1 MLVESDGEDLWVTN
15 SSSDTVSRVHASNGK
30 VLGTWTGAT
39 DPHGVLCAMGKVF
52 VTGSSPSGQLYR
64 IDPRD
69 SSGSVFTLSS
79 SLGVNPIGI
88 AYDGQRI
95 WTANLGNGFAGT
107 GSVSIIP
114 VDFFSV
120 TNVTTGF
127 VSPRGL
133 VFDGTNIWVTDGG
146 DDKLKK
152 LASSGNILMSVNVG
166 DDPYSMANEFL

>member
-95 WTANLGNGFAGT
+95 WTQTWEMDSRAQDQFQSYRLIF
-107 GSVSIIP
+107 
-114 VDFFSV
+114 
-120 TNVTTGF
+120 
-127 VSPRGL
+127 L
-133 VFDGTNIWVTDGG
+133 V
-146 DDKLKK
+146 L
-152 LASSGNILMSVNVG
+152 LM
-166 DDPYSMANEFL
+166 